1 VTLSATLT
9 PKLSPKA
16 PKLLTLVFS
25 SSFALGAVGCAS
37 TPSAGPAPSSTTQA
51 EPAPTPAKKVAEKP
65 APAPAPATKPA
76 SALVA
81 PGPILFAYDSSELT
95 VDGRAS
101 LDRLASDLMAKS
113 KEGTVVVTVEGH
125 ADERGSDAYNLSLG
139 QQRADAIAKYL
150 RAKGVSE
157 SRLKSISYGEHRPAV
172 VGGGEG
178 AWTQNRRG
186 ELRVDATEDTD
197 SAS

>member
-1 VTLSATLT
+1 MTLT
-9 PKLSPKA
+9 AKLSPKA

-25 SSFALGAVGCAS
+25 SSFALGSVGCAS
-37 TPSAGPAPSSTTQA
+37 TPSAGPAPSSTTKA
-51 EPAPTPAKKVAEKP
+51 EPAPAPAKKVAEKP
-65 APAPAPATKPA
+65 APTPAPAAKSA

-95 VDGRAS
+95 ADGRAS
-101 LDRLASDLMAKS
+101 LDRLANDLMARTS
-113 KEGTVVVTVEGH
+113 QGTVAVTVEGH

-157 SRLKSISYGEHRPAV
+157 SRLKSVSYGEHRPAV
-172 VGGGEG
+172 AGSGEG

-186 ELRVDATEDTD
+186 ELRVDAPKGAD